1 MMSHPTLRRVLA
13 GLTVFICALVLLL
26 SVAGIVG
33 TWVGGRAATDAA
45 VQLFDGVDR
54 AAGAARILIAQV
66 NTQVGQ
72 VRDQLNT
79 VKSATDQLSQNVND
93 KGLVL
98 TLIPP
103 ETDSQLLA
111 SVRGVVEAV
120 ATVREGVASALDLY
134 RALNAL
140 PFVRLPQPDPTSW
153 GAVGDAVLTLQTAV
167 QTLTTTV
174 DEFRSTAAG
183 SISRVTDAVA
193 TVDERLNN
201 TVTLLNRADAE
212 LAAAQAQIA
221 RLRQTLPTAITVI
234 SVVFTLLALWVAYTQ
249 IVVMR
254 GAWPRVRGP
263 RAGATLPN
271 AETAGA

>member
-140 PFVRLPQPDPTSW
+140 PFVRLPQPDPTGW

>member
-72 VRDQLNT
+72 VRVQVNT

>member
-153 GAVGDAVLTLQTAV
+153 GKIGDAVLTLQTAV

>member
-1 MMSHPTLRRVLA
+1 M
-13 GLTVFICALVLLL
+13 
-26 SVAGIVG
+26 
-33 TWVGGRAATDAA
+33 
-45 VQLFDGVDR
+45 
-54 AAGAARILIAQV
+54 
-66 NTQVGQ
+66 
-72 VRDQLNT
+72 
-79 VKSATDQLSQNVND
+79 
-93 KGLVL
+93 
-98 TLIPP
+98 
-103 ETDSQLLA
+103 
-111 SVRGVVEAV
+111 
-120 ATVREGVASALDLY
+120 
-134 RALNAL
+134 
-140 PFVRLPQPDPTSW
+140 
-153 GAVGDAVLTLQTAV
+153 
-167 QTLTTTV
+167 
-174 DEFRSTAAG
+174 
-183 SISRVTDAVA
+183 TDAVA

>member
-13 GLTVFICALVLLL
+13 GLTVFVCALVLLL